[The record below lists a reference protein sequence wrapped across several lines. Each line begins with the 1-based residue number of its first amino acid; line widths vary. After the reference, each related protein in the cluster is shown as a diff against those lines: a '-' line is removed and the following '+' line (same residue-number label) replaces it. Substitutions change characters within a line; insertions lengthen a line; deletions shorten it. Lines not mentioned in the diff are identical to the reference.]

1 MFARSR
7 RCRAMSAIPAIL
19 PPRHSPHP
27 IPVLPIWRE
36 FELFFFI
43 PSNARDPYNLEEC
56 LRKTTATICF
66 PITVNPYDQCQRY
79 GFYLSRSRRCRAMS
93 AIPAILPPRHS
104 PHPIPL
110 IPIWR
115 GFELFFFIPSNDAR
129 CRRSRRS
136 LSPRHS
142 SHLIPVIPIWRG
154 FELFFFIPSKARD
167 PYNLEL
173 CWEND
178 GDDLFPDH

>member
-1 MFARSR
+1 V
-7 RCRAMSAIPAIL
+7 CRFLPFPIPAIL

-27 IPVLPIWRE
+27 IPIIPIWRG

-104 PHPIPL
+104 PHPIPV

-115 GFELFFFIPSNDAR
+115 GFELFFFIPSNARDPFNLEECLRKTTAKICFPIPGDVAR

-136 LSPRHS
+136 LSPAIHRT
-142 SHLIPVIPIWRG
+142 
-154 FELFFFIPSKARD
+154 
-167 PYNLEL
+167 
-173 CWEND
+173 
-178 GDDLFPDH
+178 